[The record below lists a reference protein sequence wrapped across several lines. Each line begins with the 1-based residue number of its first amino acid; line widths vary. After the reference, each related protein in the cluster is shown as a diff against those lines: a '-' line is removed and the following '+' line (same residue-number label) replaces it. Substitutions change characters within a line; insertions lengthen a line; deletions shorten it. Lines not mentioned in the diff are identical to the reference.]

1 MAGKAGG
8 TYRYRGEW
16 GMLDQFI
23 VSGTLLF
30 PSSALCT
37 DTGKARPLAFP
48 FLLEE
53 DEQYGGD
60 TPFRTY
66 KGMRYHGGYSD
77 HLPVCLDIT
86 VRY

>member
-1 MAGKAGG
+1 MAGKKGG

-23 VSGTLLF
+23 VSGTLLS
-30 PSSALCT
+30 PSFALCT
-37 DTGKARPLAFP
+37 GADKARLLAFP

-77 HLPVCLDIT
+77 HLPICLDIT